1 MQKDLSY
8 YMDLDYEIVIKKVK
22 NGSKNSWLAYYK
34 DFQNVSFEG
43 ESASETFYGVREA
56 FVDYINSA
64 IEKKQHIPEPSEQDR
79 AVRINISINAAALKK
94 IDAYIEPLH
103 ISRSAFLQK
112 SALEEIERN

>member
-8 YMDLDYEIVIKKVK
+8 YMDLDYEIVIKK
-22 NGSKNSWLAYYK
+22 GSKNSWLAYYK
-34 DFQNVSFEG
+34 DFKSVNSEG
-43 ESASETFYGVREA
+43 ESASEAFYGVREA
-56 FVDYINSA
+56 FVEHIKSA
-64 IEKKQHIPEPSEQDR
+64 LEKKQHIPEPNEQDR
-79 AVRINISINAAALKK
+79 AVRINISINAAALQK